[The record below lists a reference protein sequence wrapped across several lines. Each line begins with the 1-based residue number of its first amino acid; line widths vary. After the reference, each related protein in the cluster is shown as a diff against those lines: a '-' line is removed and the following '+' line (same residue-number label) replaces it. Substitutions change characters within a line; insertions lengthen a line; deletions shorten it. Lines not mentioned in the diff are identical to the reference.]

1 MFQIVRFCVG
11 VWRVHHLFFLFKS
24 IHVKIL
30 QLCPRVPFP
39 PVDGGLLGL
48 YNMAKALHHQGA
60 KVKMLAFNTSKH
72 FVNIKDVPDEFV
84 KTYQLETVYLDNNI
98 SIFSALKN
106 LFSKQSYHI
115 SRFISEDFAKALIA
129 ILEKENFDIIQ
140 LDYLTMAVYIDV
152 IRKHS
157 KAKLIYRAHN
167 VEYRIWERL
176 AESENNFVKRWYL
189 KLLAKRLK
197 NFEFDVINKVDA
209 IVALTEEETK
219 IFRDMGSK
227 VPICIAPTCFF
238 IEEFKP
244 VEYPK
249 EFSLFHIG
257 SMDWMPNTTGLKWFL
272 KEVWTKVNV
281 THPQIKL
288 YLAGNKMP
296 KEFLSLNNENCH
308 VQGRVEDAKQFIAE
322 HSVMIVPL
330 LAGSGIRV
338 KIVEGMAMGKPIIS
352 TSQGAEGLHYENRKN
367 ILIADTPEE
376 FYDAII
382 ECYQSVELRK
392 TLGENARQLAFEYY
406 DMNKVGAKVYSFYQS
421 LY

>member
-1 MFQIVRFCVG
+1 M
-11 VWRVHHLFFLFKS
+11 
-24 IHVKIL
+24 KIL

-48 YNMAKALHHQGA
+48 YNMAKALHLQGA
-60 KVKMLAFNTSKH
+60 NVKMLAFNTSKH
-72 FVNIKDVPDEFV
+72 FVNIKEVPEDFV
-84 KTYQLETVYLDNNI
+84 KTYQLETVYLDNNL
-98 SIFSALKN
+98 SLFSAFKN

-115 SRFISEDFAKALIA
+115 TRFISKDFENALIK
-129 ILEKENFDIIQ
+129 ILENENFDIIQ

-152 IRKHS
+152 IRKYS

-167 VEYRIWERL
+167 IEYRIWKRL
-176 AESENNFVKRWYL
+176 AESENNFFKRWYL
-189 KLLAKRLK
+189 KLLAERLK
-197 NFEFDVINKVDA
+197 NFEYEVINKVDA
-209 IVALTEEETK
+209 IVALTEEEAK
-219 IFRDMGSK
+219 IFKEMGAK
-227 VPICIAPTCFF
+227 QPICIAPTCFF
-238 IEEFKP
+238 LEEFKSA
-244 VEYPK
+244 EEPK

-272 KEVWTKVNV
+272 KEVWTKVNA

-296 KEFLSLNNENCH
+296 KEFFALSNDNCI
-308 VQGRVEDAKQFIAE
+308 VEGRVQDAKKFMAE

-338 KIVEGMAMGKPIIS
+338 KIVEGMAMSKPIIS

-376 FYDAII
+376 FYNAII
-382 ECYQSVELRK
+382 ECYQSLELRK
-392 TLGENARQLAFEYY
+392 SLGNNARKLALEYY
-406 DMNKVGAKVYSFYQS
+406 DMNKVGEKVLEFYQS
-421 LY
+421 LTK